1 MPIDDPTLLTAVN
14 LLRRIIREE
23 RDKLDLDVWSRT
35 VHFLTANDWLTKAP
49 QFVATESEVQ
59 HVR

>member
-1 MPIDDPTLLTAVN
+1 MPIDDPVLFRAVE

-23 RDKLDLDVWSRT
+23 REKLDLDVWSRT

-49 QFVATESEVQ
+49 VLESEVA